1 MPTLEDILGDRST
14 FPDDRKITMEGGVE
28 TTLGQ
33 LRGGYMKDADYR
45 QKTAKVAED
54 RRKFESDRT
63 EWETARLDAEG
74 KLTELARSI
83 VESRP
88 SAGRDELTEALERD
102 PVAKALRDEIVGLK
116 RDLQSVSETTKAQ
129 SEQIRKGEMAYLAD
143 QHRRVLGYLK
153 QQDPELVEQ
162 DLVNFAQQRMIPR
175 LDDAYRLFRY
185 DETIKKEKAAA
196 AEEASKKSYEKAKNE
211 LNQPFLPARRVV
223 TPSPDAPKDFN
234 EAAEAA
240 LRDPEIMGDLSAWL
254 TNPH

>member
-1 MPTLEDILGDRST
+1 MPTLEDLLADKT
-14 FPDDRKITMEGGVE
+14 AFPDDRKISLEGGVE

-45 QKTAKVAED
+45 QKTAKVADD
-54 RRKFESDRT
+54 RRKFEQDRN
-63 EWETARLDAEG
+63 EWEVARLDAEG

-102 PVAKALRDEIVGLK
+102 PVAKALRDEIIGLK
-116 RDLQSVSETTKAQ
+116 SEMKSMSDTTKAQ

-153 QQDPELVEQ
+153 SQDPDLVEA

-185 DETIKKEKAAA
+185 DDNLKREKAAA
-196 AEEASKKSYEKAKNE
+196 AEEASKKSYEKAKSE
-211 LNQPFLPARRVV
+211 LNQPLLPSRRVV
-223 TPSPDAPKDFN
+223 TPAPDAPKDFN